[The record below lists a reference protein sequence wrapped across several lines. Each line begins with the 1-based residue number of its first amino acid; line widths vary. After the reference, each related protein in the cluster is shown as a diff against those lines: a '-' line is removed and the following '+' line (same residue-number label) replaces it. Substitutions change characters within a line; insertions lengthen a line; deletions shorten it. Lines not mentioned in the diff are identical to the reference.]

1 MNIDLFTL
9 VAQIVNFL
17 ILLVALKLLL
27 YGRIVR
33 VMDERE
39 ERIAARLNEAEQR
52 EQQAEGEKA
61 SYQEKRREVEQ
72 EREAILAEARDEAD
86 ENRRA
91 FMDQA
96 REETEK
102 AKARWQESIREERK
116 EFLRELRRRA
126 GERIVGVSRRVLAD
140 LADEDLERQVAATF
154 IERLRRLGEDESAA
168 MAESAREAGGR
179 IAIRSAFELPEEMR
193 EKLRGAIQDVVTEDG
208 HVAFRTDTELLCGI
222 DLRAG
227 GRKLSWSFDSYLDAL
242 EDSVADLIEQQA
254 GREDEA
260 HGEG

>member
-1 MNIDLFTL
+1 VNVDLFTL
-9 VAQIVNFL
+9 VAQIVNFV

-27 YGRIVR
+27 YDRIVR

-39 ERIAARLNEAEQR
+39 ERIAARLDQAAQR

-61 SYQEKRREVEQ
+61 SYQEKRRELEQ
-72 EREAILAEARDEAD
+72 EREAILAGARDEAD
-86 ENRRA
+86 EKRKA
-91 FMDQA
+91 LMDQA
-96 REETEK
+96 REETEE

-126 GERIVGVSRRVLAD
+126 GQRVVGVSRRVLAD
-140 LADEDLERQVAATF
+140 LADEDLERRVAATF
-154 IERLRRLGEDESAA
+154 IERLRGLDEDERTAI
-168 MAESAREAGGR
+168 AESARESGGR
-179 IAIRSAFELPEEMR
+179 IAVRSAFELPEETR
-193 EKLRGAIQDVVTEDG
+193 EQLREAIHDVVTEDG
-208 HVAFRTDTELLCGI
+208 RVAFRTDTELICGI

-242 EDSVADLIEQQA
+242 EEGVADLIEQQA

-260 HGEG
+260 DDEG